1 MSLLKRINEYRKY
14 LMPKLTKDIGHNHFE
29 KKVDL
34 SKKIEI
40 KKILISRPNQ
50 RLGNLLLTT
59 PLLQEVANTFPE
71 AKIDIIVK
79 GHYLPPI
86 VFKNYNNI
94 DKIIVLPR
102 KPFKELIKY
111 AGVWLSV
118 RNKKYDLVINA
129 VKGSS
134 SGRLLTKMASA
145 KYKIFGE
152 FEHEKQ
158 VQHKDRKHIAKNPIY
173 NLRHYLSRIEYKNNS
188 TAKLPGLKLKLE
200 EKEIEQGKKLLES
213 IVENNKDTIAIFTY
227 ATGEKCYSKEWWLD
241 FYEHLK
247 AEYENYNIVEVLPM
261 ENVSQINFEAPT
273 FYSKDV
279 REIGALISNTVLFIG
294 ADSGIMHLSSAVQTQ
309 TIGLFSCTNPVSYGT
324 YDNGSISIETNGL
337 NSKQILEKIK
347 KSNVL
352 KI

>member
-1 MSLLKRINEYRKY
+1 
-14 LMPKLTKDIGHNHFE
+14 MPKLTKGIGESHFE
-29 KKVDL
+29 KRVDV
-34 SKKIEI
+34 SKKVEI

-59 PLLQEVANTFPE
+59 PLLEEITNTFPD

-86 VFKNYNNI
+86 IFKNYNNI

-111 AGVWLSV
+111 IGVWLSV

-134 SGRLLTKMASA
+134 SGRLLTKMANA
-145 KYKIFGE
+145 YYKIFGE
-152 FEHEKQ
+152 FEKEKQ

-173 NLRHYLSRIEYKNNS
+173 NLRHYLSRIGYDNNNS
-188 TAKLPGLKLKLE
+188 KLPGLNLKLE
-200 EKEIEQGKKLLES
+200 KAEIAHGKKLLDDIIKNDKE
-213 IVENNKDTIAIFTY
+213 TIAIFTF

-241 FYEHLK
+241 FYENLK
-247 AEYENYNIVEVLPM
+247 IEYSNYNIVEVLPM
-261 ENVSQINFEAPT
+261 ENVSQINFKAPT

-279 REIGALISNTVLFIG
+279 REIGALISNTILFIG
-294 ADSGIMHLSSAVQTQ
+294 ADSGIMHLSSSVQTQ
-309 TIGLFSCTNPVSYGT
+309 TIGLFSCTNPLNYGT

-337 NSKQILEKIK
+337 NSKQILEKIEIATMRP
-347 KSNVL
+347 SIV
-352 KI
+352 